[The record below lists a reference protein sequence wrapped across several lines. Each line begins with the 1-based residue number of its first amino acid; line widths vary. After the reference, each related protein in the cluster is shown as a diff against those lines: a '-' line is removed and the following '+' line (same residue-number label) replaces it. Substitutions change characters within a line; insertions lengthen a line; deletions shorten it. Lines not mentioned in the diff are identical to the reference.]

1 MPNKSECSNRERK
14 KESGKK
20 NKEKVIYS
28 SKHVRQVESKL
39 IKQLK
44 KWFILETIG
53 IFFRV

>member
-44 KWFILETIG
+44 K
-53 IFFRV
+53 